1 MHGLPAPDI
10 ARLKREP
17 SFTEF
22 VGLIALMM
30 GVGAF
35 AVDNLLPAFPAMA
48 DALQVTD
55 HNRMQLVVYVYM
67 LGFAL
72 PQLIYGPASDI
83 FGRKPVLM
91 VGLTIFLVGCGMAV
105 FATDLNALLI
115 ARFIQGSGVA
125 ATRVLSIAIVRDR
138 FAGREMARVM
148 SLAIVTFIMVPVF
161 APSVGSML
169 LLLGGWK
176 IIFAAMVLIGLI
188 LAGWFGLRMPETL
201 RPEYRRDFSA
211 GDILGGFRRTIA
223 TRASLGYATAF
234 GLSFGCV
241 MSYVG
246 SSEQIFGSTV
256 YGLGPLFPVVFGAIA
271 AAMGAAALLNS
282 RLVVRFGMRRISH
295 AGLLALLCLSAVQ
308 VVVALLSGGRP
319 PLLVFGTLL
328 GMSQFFVMLVMPNF
342 NTMAMEPQGAIA
354 GTASSIIGFYTTLV
368 GTFLGMVVGH
378 FFNGTVIPLAFGYL
392 ALSGTAILVVLWTEG
407 GVLFRPSNPDPVQ
420 RRAG

>member
-1 MHGLPAPDI
+1 MHGLPAPEI
-10 ARLKREP
+10 GRLKREP
-17 SFTEF
+17 SFAEF

-48 DALQVTD
+48 SALQVTD
-55 HNRMQLVVYVYM
+55 HNQMQLVVYVYM
-67 LGFAL
+67 LGFAV
-72 PQLIYGPASDI
+72 PQLLYGPASDI
-83 FGRKPVLM
+83 VGRKPVLM
-91 VGLTIFLVGCGMAV
+91 VGLTIFLVGCLLAL
-105 FATDLNALLI
+105 FATDLTALLV

-161 APSVGSML
+161 APSVGSL
-169 LLLGGWK
+169 LLLMGGWR
-176 IIFAAMVLIGLI
+176 IIFVAMVLIGLI
-188 LAGWFGLRMPETL
+188 LAVWFGTRMPETL
-201 RPEYRRDFSA
+201 HPEYRRHFSA
-211 GDILGGFRRTIA
+211 RDILGGFRRTVT

-234 GLSFGCV
+234 GLSFGCI

-246 SSEQIFGSTV
+246 SAEQIFGSTV
-256 YGLGPLFPVVFGAIA
+256 YGLGPLFPVMFGIIA

-295 AGLLALLCLSAVQ
+295 AGLLALLTLSALQ
-308 VVVALLSGGRP
+308 VIAALSFGGRP
-319 PLLVFGTLL
+319 PLLMFATLVAI
-328 GMSQFFVMLVMPNF
+328 SQFCVMLIMPNL

-368 GTFLGMVVGH
+368 GAFLGMVVGH
-378 FFNGTVIPLAFGYL
+378 FFDGTVIPLGFGYL
-392 ALSGTAILVVLWTEG
+392 ALSGTAILVVLWTEK
-407 GVLFRPSNPDPVQ
+407 GVLFRPSHPDPVA
-420 RRAG
+420 RPVK